1 MKPSWVVWIAS
12 IVSLTNWI
20 GYSLTHN
27 ERADRLSINA
37 ALYFLVLACLVLL
50 LQILRAVG

>member
-50 LQILRAVG
+50 LQILKAVG